1 MVFVIVERTERL
13 CITCY
18 SAKFQASFSNL
29 LRVITTSSTNLIRV
43 VMNFFRCFANE
54 SEWMNDDDE
63 AL

>member
-13 CITCY
+13 CITYY

-29 LRVITTSSTNLIRV
+29 LRVITTSFSNLIRV